1 MSFDAA
7 FIGYKNYFTAT
18 ASTLSAVGVTS
29 GYSVNS
35 LKNWQPFEF
44 VSFDAGSNSIT
55 IDCGSAVSVDYFA
68 IAAHELFTSNTDNI
82 ILKASALSDFSVSV
96 TLATI
101 NNTSSGVYDGSY
113 RYNTSTS
120 IPSQSVDDN
129 YNVCLK
135 LDSVSYRYYR
145 LEFTASTTVRIAVLA
160 IGQRMEFE
168 LGFYKGIQPPKLNE
182 DIVVTNNKSESGVYL
197 GRSIVRTGVKPTT
210 INLDKMSHSWLE
222 NTWLPFK
229 QSAEVNPFI
238 FSFGN
243 TPLYNNQF
251 CYQTSFAPVK
261 YDDRIGG
268 GHGSCG
274 ITFEGVIK

>member
-7 FIGYKNYFTAT
+7 FIGYQNHVTSA
-18 ASTLSAVGVTS
+18 TLSAAGVTS

-44 VSFDAGSNSIT
+44 VSFDAGWSRQIT
-55 IDCGSAVSVDYFA
+55 IDCGAAVSVDYFA
-68 IAAHELFTSNTDNI
+68 LGGHELFTSNTDNI
-82 ILKASALSDFSVSV
+82 LLAASNDPAFATYI
-96 TLATI
+96 TLATLT
-101 NNTSSGVYDGSY
+101 NTSAGVYDGSY

-145 LEFTASTTVRIAVLA
+145 LEFTPSTVVRIAVLA
-160 IGQRMEFE
+160 LGLRTEFE
-168 LGFYKGIQPPKLNE
+168 LGFYKGIAPPKLNE
-182 DIVVTNNKSESGVYL
+182 DIVVTNNKSESGIYL
-197 GRSIVRTGVKPTT
+197 GRSIVRTGVKPTS
-210 INLDKMSHSWLE
+210 INLDNISHAWLYA
-222 NTWLPFK
+222 TWLPFK
-229 QSAEVNPFI
+229 QHAEVYPF
-238 FSFGN
+238 FYSFGN
-243 TPLYNNQF
+243 TPLYNNQL

-261 YDDRIGG
+261 FDDRIGG

>member
-7 FIGYKNYFTAT
+7 FIGYHNRVTSA
-18 ASTLSAVGVTS
+18 TLSAVGVTS

-44 VSFDAGSNSIT
+44 VSFDAGWSRQIT
-55 IDCGSAVSVDYFA
+55 IDCGAAVSVDYFA
-68 IAAHELFTSNTDNI
+68 LGGHELFTSNTDNI
-82 ILKASALSDFSVSV
+82 LLAASNDPAFATYI
-96 TLATI
+96 TLATL
-101 NNTSSGVYDGSY
+101 NNVSAGVYDGSY

-145 LEFTASTTVRIAVLA
+145 LEFTPSTVVRIAVLA
-160 IGQRMEFE
+160 LGLRTEFE
-168 LGFYKGIQPPKLNE
+168 LGFYKGIAPPKLNE
-182 DIVVTNNKSESGVYL
+182 DIVVTNNKSESGIYL
-197 GRSIVRTGVKPTT
+197 GRSIVRTGVKPTS
-210 INLDKMSHSWLE
+210 INLDNISHAWLYA
-222 NTWLPFK
+222 TWLPFK
-229 QSAEVNPFI
+229 KHAEVYPF
-238 FSFGN
+238 FYSFGN
-243 TPLYNNQF
+243 TPLYNNQL

-261 YDDRIGG
+261 FDDRIGG

>member
-7 FIGYKNYFTAT
+7 FIGYQNRVTSA
-18 ASTLSAVGVTS
+18 TLSAVGVTS

-44 VSFDAGSNSIT
+44 VSFDTGSNSIT

-68 IAAHELFTSNTDNI
+68 IGAHELFTSNTDNI

-101 NNTSSGVYDGSY
+101 NNVSSGVGSY
-113 RYNTSTS
+113 AYDTSTA

-145 LEFTASTTVRIAVLA
+145 LEFTASEVVRIAVLA

-168 LGFYKGIQPPKLNE
+168 LGFYKGIAPPKLNE
-182 DIVVTNNKSESGVYL
+182 DIVVTNNKSESGIYL
-197 GRSIVRTGVKPTT
+197 GRSIVRTGVKPTS
-210 INLDKMSHSWLE
+210 INLDNISHAWLYA
-222 NTWLPFK
+222 TWLPFK
-229 QSAEVNPFI
+229 KHAEVYPF
-238 FSFGN
+238 FYSFGN
-243 TPLYNNQF
+243 TPLYNNQL

-261 YDDRIGG
+261 FDDRIGG

>member
-7 FIGYKNYFTAT
+7 FIGYHNRVHSA
-18 ASTLSAVGVTS
+18 ALSAVGVTS

-35 LKNWQPFEF
+35 LKNWQAFEF
-44 VSFDAGSNSIT
+44 VSFNAGWSQIT
-55 IDCGSAVSVDYFA
+55 IDCGAAVSVDYFA
-68 IAAHELFTSNTDNI
+68 LGGHELFTSNTDNI
-82 ILKASALSDFSVSV
+82 LLAASNDPAFATYI
-96 TLATI
+96 TLATL
-101 NNTSSGVYDGSY
+101 NNVSAGVYDGSY

-120 IPSQSVDDN
+120 IPSQIVDDN

-168 LGFYKGIQPPKLNE
+168 LGFYKGIAPPKLNE
-182 DIVVTNNKSESGVYL
+182 DIVVTNNKSESGIYL
-197 GRSIVRTGVKPTT
+197 GRSIVRTGVKPTS
-210 INLDKMSHSWLE
+210 INLDNISHAWLYA
-222 NTWLPFK
+222 TWLPFK
-229 QSAEVNPFI
+229 KHAEVYPF
-238 FSFGN
+238 FYSFGN
-243 TPLYNNQF
+243 TPLYNNQL

-261 YDDRIGG
+261 LDDRIGG

>member
-7 FIGYKNYFTAT
+7 FIGYHNRVHSA
-18 ASTLSAVGVTS
+18 TLSAVGVTS

-44 VSFDAGSNSIT
+44 VSVDAGWSRQIT
-55 IDCGSAVSVDYFA
+55 IDCGAAVSVDYFA
-68 IAAHELFTSNTDNI
+68 LGGHELFTSNTDNI
-82 ILKASALSDFSVSV
+82 LLAASNDPAFATYI
-96 TLATI
+96 TLATL
-101 NNTSSGVYDGSY
+101 NNVSAGVYDGSY

-145 LEFTASTTVRIAVLA
+145 LEFTSSTVVRIAVLA
-160 IGQRMEFE
+160 IGLRTEFE
-168 LGFYKGIQPPKLNE
+168 LGFYKGIAPPKLNE
-182 DIVVTNNKSESGVYL
+182 DIVVTNNKSESGIYL
-197 GRSIVRTGVKPTT
+197 GRSIVRTGVKPTS
-210 INLDKMSHSWLE
+210 INLDNISHAWLYA
-222 NTWLPFK
+222 TWLPFK
-229 QSAEVNPFI
+229 QHAEVYPF
-238 FSFGN
+238 FYSFGN
-243 TPLYNNQF
+243 TPLYNNQL

-261 YDDRIGG
+261 FDDRIGG

>member
-7 FIGYKNYFTAT
+7 FIGYHNRVHSATLT
-18 ASTLSAVGVTS
+18 ASNVTS

-35 LKNWQPFEF
+35 LKNWQPFSF
-44 VSFDAGSNSIT
+44 VSFDAGWSYID
-55 IDCGSAVSVDYFA
+55 IDCGAAASIDYFA
-68 IAAHELFTSNTDNI
+68 IGAHELFTTNTYDIYLVASNDPSFATYVI
-82 ILKASALSDFSVSV
+82 
-96 TLATI
+96 LATI
-101 NNTSSGVYDGSY
+101 DNTGSGVYDGSY
-113 RYNTSTS
+113 AYNTSTS
-120 IPSQSVDDN
+120 IPSQAVEDN
-129 YNVCLK
+129 HVVCLK
-135 LDSVSYRYYR
+135 LDPVSYRYYR
-145 LEFTASTTVRIAVLA
+145 LEFIASDYVRIAVLA
-160 IGQRMEFE
+160 LGLRTEFE

-229 QSAEVNPFI
+229 KHAEVYPF
-238 FSFGN
+238 FYSFGN
-243 TPLYNNQF
+243 TPLYNNQL

-261 YDDRIGG
+261 FDDRIGG

>member
-7 FIGYKNYFTAT
+7 FIGYHNRVHSA
-18 ASTLSAVGVTS
+18 TLSAVGVTS

-44 VSFDAGSNSIT
+44 VSFDAGWSRQIT
-55 IDCGSAVSVDYFA
+55 IDCGAAVSVDYFA
-68 IAAHELFTSNTDNI
+68 LGGHELFTSNTDNI
-82 ILKASALSDFSVSV
+82 LLAASNDPAFATYI
-96 TLATI
+96 TLATL
-101 NNTSSGVYDGSY
+101 NNVSAGVYDGSY
-113 RYNTSTS
+113 AYDTSTA
-120 IPSQSVDDN
+120 IPSQIVDDN

-145 LEFTASTTVRIAVLA
+145 LEFTPSTVVRIAVLA

-168 LGFYKGIQPPKLNE
+168 LGFYKGIAPPKLNE
-182 DIVVTNNKSESGVYL
+182 DIVVTNNKSESGIYL
-197 GRSIVRTGVKPTT
+197 GRSIVRTGVKPTS
-210 INLDKMSHSWLE
+210 INLDNISHAWLYA
-222 NTWLPFK
+222 TWLPFK
-229 QSAEVNPFI
+229 QHAEVYPF
-238 FSFGN
+238 FYSFGN
-243 TPLYNNQF
+243 TPLYNNQL

-261 YDDRIGG
+261 FDDRIGG

>member
-7 FIGYKNYFTAT
+7 FIGYQNRVTSA
-18 ASTLSAVGVTS
+18 TLSAVGVTS

-68 IAAHELFTSNTDNI
+68 IGAHELFTSNTDNI

-101 NNTSSGVYDGSY
+101 NNTSAGVYDGSY

-145 LEFTASTTVRIAVLA
+145 LEFTASTVVRIAVLA

-168 LGFYKGIQPPKLNE
+168 LGFYKGIAPPKLNE
-182 DIVVTNNKSESGVYL
+182 DIVVTNNKSESGIYL
-197 GRSIVRTGVKPTT
+197 GRSIVRTGVKPTS
-210 INLDKMSHSWLE
+210 INLDNISHSWLYA
-222 NTWLPFK
+222 TWLPFK
-229 QSAEVNPFI
+229 KHAEVYPF
-238 FSFGN
+238 FYSFGN
-243 TPLYNNQF
+243 TPLYNNQL

-261 YDDRIGG
+261 FDDRIGG

>member
-7 FIGYKNYFTAT
+7 FIGYHNRVHSATLTAT
-18 ASTLSAVGVTS
+18 GVTS

-44 VSFDAGSNSIT
+44 VSFDAGWSRQIT
-55 IDCGSAVSVDYFA
+55 IDCGAAVSVDYFA
-68 IAAHELFTSNTDNI
+68 LGGHELFTSNTDNI
-82 ILKASALSDFSVSV
+82 LLAASNDPAFATYI
-96 TLATI
+96 TLATL
-101 NNTSSGVYDGSY
+101 NNTSAGVYDGSY

-145 LEFTASTTVRIAVLA
+145 LEFTPSTTVRIAVLA
-160 IGQRMEFE
+160 LGLRTEFE
-168 LGFYKGIQPPKLNE
+168 LGFYKGIAPPKLNE
-182 DIVVTNNKSESGVYL
+182 DIVVTNNKSESGIYL
-197 GRSIVRTGVKPTT
+197 GRSIVRTGIKPTS
-210 INLDKMSHSWLE
+210 INLDNISHAWLYA
-222 NTWLPFK
+222 TWLPFK
-229 QSAEVNPFI
+229 QHAEVYPF
-238 FSFGN
+238 FYSFGN
-243 TPLYNNQF
+243 TPLYNNQL

-261 YDDRIGG
+261 FDDRIGG